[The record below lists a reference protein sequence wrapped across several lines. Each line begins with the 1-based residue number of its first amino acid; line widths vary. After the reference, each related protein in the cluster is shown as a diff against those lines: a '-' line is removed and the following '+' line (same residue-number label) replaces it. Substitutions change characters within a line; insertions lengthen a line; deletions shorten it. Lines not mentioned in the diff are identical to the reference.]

1 MKIAIGA
8 DPTRL
13 DFKEGLKNYLEAKG
27 HEIIDLSL
35 ESQDGPVWSMKI
47 ARNVAQAVTGHLA
60 ELGIVMCG
68 TGMGVSIAANKNK
81 GVRCAMV
88 ESYWAAIQCR
98 RLNNANILA
107 IGADTIGMKL
117 ACQIADVFIETEF
130 LDGLPPERKAKLFN
144 EYEQWQHYEKEV
156 FK

>member
-1 MKIAIGA
+1 VKIAIAA
-8 DPTRL
+8 DPTRS
-13 DFKEGLKNYLEAKG
+13 DYKEGLKSYLEQKG
-27 HEIIDLSL
+27 YETLDLSL
-35 ESQDGPVWSMKI
+35 NSLDGPVWSMKV
-47 ARNVAQAVTGHLA
+47 ARNVAKAISGHQA

-81 GVRCAMV
+81 GIRCAMV
-88 ESYWAAIQCR
+88 ESYWAAMQSR

-107 IGADTIGMKL
+107 IGADTIGLKL

-130 LDGLPPERKAKLFN
+130 LDGLAPDRKVKLKN
-144 EYEQWQHYEKEV
+144 ECDKWSEYEDEV